1 MNRKGSVVLVLVA
14 AFFISTHSGLLA
26 QTGTTGAVVG
36 TVADPSGAAVPGA
49 MITLQDIAKGTRQ
62 TSTSG
67 PAGEYRFD
75 LLLPAD
81 YLISVRATGF
91 EISSQKIIVAIGQVS
106 TLDFKL
112 ILGAQTQTITVTEGA
127 APLIQ
132 ADTADIASTINETQA
147 QNLPNPGNDITYIAQ
162 IAPGSTMSTG
172 AGYGNFSSYG
182 LSAASNLFTLNGMD
196 DNDPFF
202 NLNNSGATNLMLGAN
217 EIQEVAVVANGYS
230 GEVGGLAGSNIN
242 YVTRSG
248 TNSFHGRAIWYWNG
262 RAMNANNFFSNI
274 TDTPRSFVNANQYG
288 ADFGGPIVKD
298 KVFFYLNAEGLYLLI
313 PTSQPVFLPSPAFE
327 SAVTKNIATEFPAN
341 PTIQAFYANMF
352 NIYNAAPGASR
363 ATNTLPDAGCDGSES
378 FFNPLGYTF
387 GNPSASNPLGAGTPC
402 ALTFRSNIGNATHE
416 NLQAGRF
423 DWNVTNN
430 DRFFVRVEHDLGLQ
444 ASWTDPV
451 SPIFNASS
459 NQPQWQGQANETH
472 SFANGAV
479 NQVIFSGSWY
489 SSIFNWSNQAAAI
502 SSFPEELQFGT
513 GALTTLGGL
522 NDIWPSG
529 RNVTQFQFS
538 DDYSK
543 PLGAHTLK
551 VGFKFRKNWIS
562 DWDYG
567 SLQYGLINPANLDA
581 FFWGGTDAKAP
592 TNSTFAIQAFPTFL
606 KAPFIVFNLG
616 GYVEDDW
623 KVKPGL
629 TLTLALRLE
638 HVSQFTCTTDCFVR
652 ATGTYPE
659 LSVDPTTPYNQL
671 LVADR
676 SHMLPS
682 LTTIEPEPRIG
693 FAWQPHGFRGL
704 GNTVVRGGFG
714 IFYDLYPGYPTVD
727 AISENGANEPT
738 FTVATGTISSPSDP
752 SSLLAT
758 AAGANAAFQAG
769 FKSGGSLSSIS
780 AADPAFTPPNLSLST
795 GNPQI
800 MRVYKWS
807 LGVERQFGAN
817 TSFSL
822 QYVGNHGSHGF
833 FQNGGINACNNVGTF
848 VSLPACNPV
857 TGIGGNPNFVA
868 VTEYMSNANT
878 NYNGMTASLTHR
890 YRSGLL
896 QINYT
901 WSHALDDVS
910 NSGALPFTYY
920 GGAFLS
926 GGLESLGSAE
936 DPLNPK
942 KYNYG
947 SSDYDARQ
955 QLNANYV
962 WELPIKRFVTRG
974 HGPDRL
980 VNGWYV
986 NGTLFF
992 RTGFPTTPVDLATT
1006 ASLAGGGYVGYI
1018 GGLNVWLFGTQIQP
1032 GGLHASCTA
1041 LFPGTPQPSRDDCLN
1056 PANFSTS
1063 PDGFPATTR
1072 NYFTGP
1078 SFFNTDFSL
1087 MKHTKIT
1094 ERVEFVFGA
1103 QFYNVFN
1110 HPNFAAPVTN
1120 VASPEFG
1127 QQITTVNSPTSLYG
1141 AFLGA
1146 DASPRLV
1153 QLKTQLNF

>member
-1 MNRKGSVVLVLVA
+1 MNRNDLVGMVLVA
-14 AFFISTHSGLLA
+14 AFFLSIGSSLLA
-26 QTGTTGAVVG
+26 QTGTTGAIVG
-36 TVADPSGAAVPGA
+36 TVADPSGASVPGA
-49 MITLQDIAKGTRQ
+49 IITLEDIAKGTRQ

-75 LLLPAD
+75 LVPPSD
-81 YLISVRATGF
+81 YIISVKATGF
-91 EISSQKIIVAIGQVS
+91 EIFNQRIVVAIGQVS
-106 TLDFKL
+106 AVDIKL
-112 ILGAQTQTITVTEGA
+112 VLGAQTQTITVSEEAT
-127 APLIQ
+127 PLIQ
-132 ADTADIASTINETQA
+132 ADTANVASTINEKQA

-182 LSAASNLFTLNGMD
+182 LSGASNLFTLNGMD

-217 EIQEVAVVANGYS
+217 EIQEVAVVSNGYS
-230 GEVGGLAGSNIN
+230 GEFGGLAGSNIN
-242 YVTRSG
+242 FVTRSG
-248 TNSFHGRAIWYWNG
+248 TNSFHGRATWYWNG

-288 ADFGGPIVKD
+288 ADFGGPIVKN
-298 KVFFYLNAEGLYLLI
+298 KMFFYFNAEGLYLLI

-327 SAVTKNIATEFPAN
+327 GAVSKNIATQFSAN
-341 PTIQAFYANMF
+341 PMIQAFYANMF

-378 FFNPLGYTF
+378 FINPAGYTF
-387 GNPSASNPLGAGTPC
+387 GVKSASNPLGNGTPC

-423 DWNVTNN
+423 DWNITNN

-451 SPIFNASS
+451 SAAFNADS

-472 SFANGAV
+472 AFANGAV
-479 NQVIFSGSWY
+479 NQLIFSGSWY
-489 SSIFNWSNQAAAI
+489 SSIFNWSNQTAALA
-502 SSFPEELQFGT
+502 SFPQNLAFGS
-513 GALTTLGGL
+513 GALTDLGGL
-522 NDIWPSG
+522 NDLWPSG
-529 RNVTQFQFS
+529 RNVTQLQFS

-567 SLQYGLINPANLDA
+567 SLSYGFLSPSNLDA
-581 FFWGGTDAKAP
+581 FFWGGTDPNAKA
-592 TNSTFAIQAFPTFL
+592 NSSFAIQAFPTFL
-606 KAPFIVFNLG
+606 KAPFTVFNLG

-623 KVKPGL
+623 KVKPEL
-629 TLTLALRLE
+629 TVTLAFRLE
-638 HVSQFTCTTDCFVR
+638 HLSQFSCTINCFVR
-652 ATGTYPE
+652 AASTYPE
-659 LSVDPTTPYNQL
+659 LSVDPTTPYDQL
-671 LVADR
+671 LLTDR
-676 SHMLPS
+676 SHLLPS
-682 LTTIEPEPRIG
+682 LTSVEPEPRIG
-693 FAWQPHGFRGL
+693 FAWQPRGFRGL

-727 AISENGANEPT
+727 AISENGTNEPT
-738 FTVATGTISSPSDP
+738 FTVATGTLSSPSDP
-752 SSLLAT
+752 GSLLAT

-780 AADPAFTPPNLSLST
+780 ATDPAFTPPNLSLST
-795 GNPQI
+795 NNPQV

-807 LGVERQFGAN
+807 LGVERQFGVN

-833 FQNGGINACNNVGTF
+833 FQNGGINACNNIGTF
-848 VSLPACNPV
+848 VSLPACNLT
-857 TGIGGNPNFVA
+857 TGAGVNPNFVA
-868 VTEYMSNANT
+868 VTEYMSNANS
-878 NYNGMTASLTHR
+878 NYNGMTMSLTHR
-890 YRSGLL
+890 YKSGLW

-910 NSGALPFTYY
+910 NSGALPFIYNTT
-920 GGAFLS
+920 GGPQAIQ
-926 GGLESLGSAE
+926 SLLSAE
-936 DPLNPK
+936 DPANPK
-942 KYNYG
+942 LYNYG

-962 WELPIKRFVTRG
+962 WELPIKRLITRG

-980 VNGWYV
+980 VNGWTV
-986 NGTLFF
+986 NGTVFF
-992 RTGFPTTPVDLATT
+992 RTGFPTTPVDLGT
-1006 ASLAGGGYVGYI
+1006 AGDLGAAGYTGYI
-1018 GGLNVWLFGTQIQP
+1018 GGLNVWLFATQVKP
-1032 GGLHASCTA
+1032 GGLHVSCTA
-1041 LFPGTPQPSRDDCLN
+1041 TFPGTPQPSRDDCVN
-1056 PANFSTS
+1056 PANFSIS
-1063 PDGFPATTR
+1063 PDGFPSTTR

-1087 MKHTKIT
+1087 IKHTRIT

-1110 HPNFAAPVTN
+1110 HPNFAPPVMN

-1127 QQITTVNSPTSLYG
+1127 QQVLTVNSPTSLYG

-1146 DASPRLV
+1146 DSSPRLI
-1153 QLKTQLNF
+1153 QFKTQLNF